1 MTDFYFVFK
10 LITRINITVNAT
22 VKPLLTI
29 ISTLTLSYDLKKNL
43 SYHRNV

>member
-22 VKPLLTI
+22 VKPKLTI
-29 ISTLTLSYDLKKNL
+29 ISTLTLSSVFTKNL
-43 SYHRNV
+43 SSHRIV